1 MLPRR
6 TLLAVAAV
14 LDVARLGRANPLP
27 AKSLAARHDLAPRQ
41 FETLLQ
47 ALVRADILKSLR
59 GPHGGYALARERR
72 RISLG
77 DIARALEPAKARAAA
92 SRSGKAGL
100 LEAVVIP
107 AVNQATAAFLQKLDA
122 TSLEALYRQAE
133 HLDIAVGSP
142 VEGDF
147 NI

>member
-6 TLLAVAAV
+6 TLLAIAAV

-27 AKSLAARHDLAPRQ
+27 AKALAARHDLAPRQ

-77 DIARALEPAKARAAA
+77 DITRALDPAKPKLAV
-92 SRSGKAGL
+92 SRTGRTGL
-100 LEAVVIP
+100 LEAVVTP
-107 AVNQATAAFLQKLDA
+107 AVGEATAAFLQKLDA
-122 TSLEALYRQAE
+122 MSVEDLYRQAE
-133 HLDIAVGSP
+133 RLDRAMPPES
-142 VEGDF
+142 GDF